1 MIIKMANDQFSQVKI
16 VKVLLVFLAILIV
29 LSLMIIISLPTI
41 KKSID
46 ASGVIPLI
54 KNHIS
59 ERKEEEKEILLTLY
73 FPIPSAVDSTYRYT
87 NSSIMV
93 KNNSLIVHNFLEELL
108 KGVPQGL
115 LIEGAISYIPPHTSL
130 IGYTVSN
137 NIGYIHLSEEFLD
150 SSLIDKSNTLRYEQ
164 VEKNLKSNFSLKDVI
179 FIIKGEIINKN
190 VQ

>member
-59 ERKEEEKEILLTLY
+59 ERKEEEKEILLTHYISL
-73 FPIPSAVDSTYRYT
+73 FLPQSTQH
-87 NSSIMV
+87 I
-93 KNNSLIVHNFLEELL
+93 
-108 KGVPQGL
+108 
-115 LIEGAISYIPPHTSL
+115 AIL
-130 IGYTVSN
+130 
-137 NIGYIHLSEEFLD
+137 IHLSWSKMIL
-150 SSLIDKSNTLRYEQ
+150 S
-164 VEKNLKSNFSLKDVI
+164 
-179 FIIKGEIINKN
+179 
-190 VQ
+190 